1 MVTIEKRA
9 DFYEKRCVEQ
19 ANALG
24 WSELPRPSQSYI
36 VGAKEQRENGF
47 RIIWKFPKMALSQR
61 RMGKTS
67 VGRKIFIYI
76 KEYPKQPYF
85 LKCVIFIYEG

>member
-24 WSELPRPSQSYI
+24 WCELPRPSQSYI
-36 VGAKEQRENGF
+36 VGAKEQRRLTLRKPANGF
-47 RIIWKFPKMALSQR
+47 RIIWKSPKMALYQKKT
-61 RMGKTS
+61 GKS
-67 VGRKIFIYI
+67 YWEIIR
-76 KEYPKQPYF
+76 
-85 LKCVIFIYEG
+85 

>member
-9 DFYEKRCVEQ
+9 DFYEKQCVEQ

-36 VGAKEQRENGF
+36 VGANGF

-61 RMGKTS
+61 RMGK
-67 VGRKIFIYI
+67 GYWEINR
-76 KEYPKQPYF
+76 
-85 LKCVIFIYEG
+85 

>member
-24 WSELPRPSQSYI
+24 WCELEI
-36 VGAKEQRENGF
+36 RENDF
-47 RIIWKFPKMALSQR
+47 SLPLSIEDILDN
-61 RMGKTS
+61 M
-67 VGRKIFIYI
+67 
-76 KEYPKQPYF
+76 E
-85 LKCVIFIYEG
+85 E